1 MTYQHKQISVDSMMD
16 FRRRNISWRKYGLH
30 GELKRPIHHRFDIKG
45 GDTMFDVLR
54 WQQKEANRRFC
65 EEVNA
70 AVFAASFRDFL
81 GEAGK

>member
-1 MTYQHKQISVDSMMD
+1 
-16 FRRRNISWRKYGLH
+16 
-30 GELKRPIHHRFDIKG
+30 
-45 GDTMFDVLR
+45 MFDVLR